1 MGNIVTV
8 CGSISPN
15 QLGVCYPHEHLL
27 TRPPANVIDPDL
39 TIDSED
45 AAVQEL
51 SYFRM
56 AGGQAIVEMTPPDYG
71 RNPEGLKRVSER
83 SGIHVISTTG
93 WLKDKFCKPFVE
105 NKSVEELADEMIR
118 DLTQG
123 IGQTGIRA
131 GVIKIATS
139 LNTITTA
146 EEKVIYAAARAA
158 CVTGAPII
166 THTEAGTM
174 ALEQVEMLTAQGV
187 KASRICL
194 SHLDRHTH
202 WDEHYAVVSRGAN
215 LIYDQISKEKY
226 VPDAQRVELV
236 MRMVNEGFGN
246 QIMLAG
252 DMSRKSYWPA
262 YGTGGGPGLTYI
274 LWRFIPWLRSAG
286 LSNEVIDKLMIS
298 NPARCLQWAN

>member
-8 CGSISPN
+8 RGPIAPD

-27 TRPPANVIDPDL
+27 TLPPAVVTDPDL

-51 SYFRM
+51 GYFRM

-71 RNPEGLKRVSER
+71 RNPEGLKRISER
-83 SGIHVISTTG
+83 SGVHVISTTG
-93 WLKDKFCKPFVE
+93 WLKDAYCRPFVE
-105 NKSVEELADEMIR
+105 GKSVDELADAMIR
-118 DLTQG
+118 DLTEG

-131 GVIKIATS
+131 GVVKIATS
-139 LNTITTA
+139 LNKITPA

-158 CVTGAPII
+158 RATGAPII

-174 ALEQVEMLTAQGV
+174 ACEQIDMLTAQGV
-187 KASRICL
+187 AASRICL
-194 SHLDRHTH
+194 SHLDRHVR

-226 VPDAQRVELV
+226 VADAQRVELV
-236 MRMVNEGFGN
+236 IRMVKEGFGD

-252 DMSRKSYWPA
+252 DMSRKSYWPS

-274 LWRFIPWLRSAG
+274 LWRFVPWLRAAG
-286 LSNEVIDKLMIS
+286 LSNDAIHKLMVS